1 MNKASIERCFG
12 AEFTIPSHPM
22 TTSLKNHLRM
32 FISQFSTYRQFKN
45 DREYK
50 QWQKS
55 NPQEAE
61 ADLISP
67 ATTGP
72 ASCGST
78 STNYL
83 ATASAK
89 AASAGTAP
97 ATTGPAATT
106 SATAGP
112 APATTGPAPHRVKQ
126 LTIARYQ
133 KLYNCSVL
141 IETGTYLG
149 DMIEAQKDNFSQ
161 LISIELS
168 PELHQK
174 AVKRFRDRPHIS
186 ILQGDSGKVLPSLL
200 STITQPAL
208 FWLDGHYSAGIT
220 ARGDKECPIFEELT
234 AILTVP
240 TPHPVILIDDARC
253 YTGQGDY
260 PTIPQLKSFVDA
272 TRPGYGL
279 EVKNDIIRFTKK

>member
-1 MNKASIERCFG
+1 
-12 AEFTIPSHPM
+12 M

-55 NPQEAE
+55 NPLEAQ

-67 ATTGP
+67 ATAGP

-78 STNYL
+78 STNYS
-83 ATASAK
+83 AIASAK
-89 AASAGTAP
+89 GASAGIAP
-97 ATTGPAATT
+97 ATTA
-106 SATAGP
+106 S
-112 APATTGPAPHRVKQ
+112 ATTGPAPHRVKQ

-133 KLYNCSVL
+133 KRYNCGVL

-161 LISIELS
+161 LFSIELS

-174 AVKRFRDRPHIS
+174 ALKRFRNRPHIS
-186 ILQGDSGKVLPSLL
+186 IVQGDSGKVLPSLL

-208 FWLDGHYSAGIT
+208 FWLDGHYSAEIGR
-220 ARGDKECPIFEELT
+220 AH
-234 AILTVP
+234 V
-240 TPHPVILIDDARC
+240 
-253 YTGQGDY
+253 
-260 PTIPQLKSFVDA
+260 
-272 TRPGYGL
+272 
-279 EVKNDIIRFTKK
+279 